1 MVIRPV
7 PFARA
12 RRRRGSISV
21 ELTVALGLLVAA
33 VLPLSVSFLR
43 DALALRGQYHR
54 AVALEIVDGEME
66 ILAAGEWR
74 TFPPGRHAYPVKA
87 GAATNLPPGTF
98 TLTVTSNRLRLVWQ
112 PAARGQGGPVTR
124 EIRRPPGPDPAAP
137 SPP

>member
-1 MVIRPV
+1 MVIRP
-7 PFARA
+7 AYCACA

-21 ELTVALGLLVAA
+21 ELTVALGLLVTA

-66 ILAAGEWR
+66 ILAAGQWR
-74 TFPPGRHAYPVKA
+74 AFPPGRHAYPVSA

-98 TLTVTSNRLRLVWQ
+98 TLTVTSNRLRLAWQ
-112 PAARGQGGPVTR
+112 PAARGQGGPVAR
-124 EIRRPPGPDPAAP
+124 EIRRPPGPSPTAASRP
-137 SPP
+137 

>member
-1 MVIRPV
+1 MVIRPA
-7 PFARA
+7 PFTRA

-21 ELTVALGLLVAA
+21 ELTVAMGLLIAA

-43 DALALRGQYHR
+43 DARALRGQYHR

-74 TFPPGRHAYPVKA
+74 TFPPGQHAYQVKA

-98 TLTVTSNRLRLVWQ
+98 TLTVTSNRLRLLWQ

-124 EIRRPPGPDPAAP
+124 EIRRPSGPAPATT

>member
-1 MVIRPV
+1 MVIRPAYC
-7 PFARA
+7 ARA

-74 TFPPGRHAYPVKA
+74 AFPPGRHVYPVRA
-87 GAATNLPPGTF
+87 GAATNLPPGAF

-112 PAARGQGGPVTR
+112 PAARGQGGPVAR
-124 EIRRPPGPDPAAP
+124 EISRPPGPATAAT

>member
-7 PFARA
+7 PSAA
-12 RRRRGSISV
+12 SRRRRGSLSID
-21 ELTVALGLLVAA
+21 LTVAMGLLVAA

-43 DALALRGQYHR
+43 DARALRGQYHR

-66 ILAAGEWR
+66 TLAAGEWR
-74 TFPPGRHAYPVKA
+74 AFPAGQHPYPVKA
-87 GAATNLPPGTF
+87 GAAANLPPGTF

-112 PAARGQGGPVTR
+112 PADRGQGGPVVR
-124 EIRRPPGPDPAAP
+124 EILRPPRPAPAGT